1 MLCGV
6 QSCEDQ
12 SIRNYRRRHDG
23 FPSAT
28 IHADRNGVQY
38 EIQQTIDPI
47 TGVMP
52 GDECWIAYNE
62 RTHQALIIKYA
73 SI

>member
-12 SIRNYRRRHDG
+12 SIRNYRRRL
-23 FPSAT
+23 PLAT
-28 IHADRNGVQY
+28 IHADRNGIQY
-38 EIQQTIDPI
+38 EIKQTIDPI

>member
-1 MLCGV
+1 M
-6 QSCEDQ
+6 EA
-12 SIRNYRRRHDG
+12 
-23 FPSAT
+23 PSAT
-28 IHADRNGVQY
+28 IHADRNGIQY